1 MLNVVSFSGKKEHLK
16 KSCTEYDTVM
26 NEIMYLEALQNE
38 KIYRECVIG
47 DSIER

>member
-1 MLNVVSFSGKKEHLK
+1 
-16 KSCTEYDTVM
+16 M

-47 DSIER
+47 DSIERWTILWTSL